1 MKRNPEEVLTE
12 LLVLRSQNGDV
23 AAWRQLVGLWQ
34 ERLYVHA
41 RRLTGKHEA
50 ARDVAQES
58 WLAMVRGIKKL
69 DDPARFRAWAFRIV
83 SNKSADWTRRQ
94 VRRRKLMEAARH
106 EAEREGIEAPG
117 APKGNENVDRVRS
130 ALSKLSVEQRT
141 LVSMFYQDELEIS
154 EIASILK
161 IPIGTVKSR
170 LYSVRQELKPLLEQE
185 EQRNSS

>member
-12 LLVLRSQNGDV
+12 LLVLRSQDGDV

-34 ERLYVHA
+34 ERLYFHA
-41 RRLTGKHEA
+41 RRLTGENEA

-83 SNKSADWTRRQ
+83 SNKAADWTRRQ
-94 VRRRKLMEAARH
+94 VRRRKMLEVARDEAAREELQPPSSGTDH
-106 EAEREGIEAPG
+106 
-117 APKGNENVDRVRS
+117 VDYVRAAIARLS
-130 ALSKLSVEQRT
+130 ADQRS
-141 LVSMFYQDELEIS
+141 LISMFYQDGLELS

-161 IPIGTVKSR
+161 IPVGTVKSR
-170 LYSVRQELKPLLEQE
+170 LYSARQELKPLLKEFE
-185 EQRNSS
+185 EQRSS